1 MATLSSLVVRI
12 TGNTVA
18 LNKSIQQAQTR
29 LTKFR
34 SAAQKAFGAL
44 RRAALGAAV
53 IAGSAI
59 LGFGISS
66 IKTFAETGDAI
77 QKMALRTGFSTEA
90 LSELGF
96 AAEQSGA
103 SLETIEK
110 AAKRMAVTILDAN
123 MGLSTAVDAL
133 DLLGLSVKDLEGLAP
148 EEQFLTLLNAIGGV
162 EDASLRAALAQRIFG
177 RSGTELLPL
186 LANGAEGIARLRQE
200 ARDLGIVFSQDA
212 ANSAAEFTD
221 AMNELNQAVKGIQFE
236 VGGLLAPHLTDLA
249 RWFVDNRET
258 IATFFNVARAV
269 ATPVFKSYI
278 VGIRLVLGALG
289 FLVRFFTDNRDTI
302 TTWFF
307 TIAAVARTVLSPGG
321 LLKTAFNGAIA
332 LVKSLSI
339 DWGAVWDGI
348 VSGTK
353 YAINSVIGFIN
364 ALIRAWNNASEFTL
378 PSR

>member
-103 SLETIEK
+103 SLRDRGK
-110 AAKRMAVTILDAN
+110 AAIKRLCHH
-123 MGLSTAVDAL
+123 
-133 DLLGLSVKDLEGLAP
+133 LLM
-148 EEQFLTLLNAIGGV
+148 QC
-162 EDASLRAALAQRIFG
+162 
-177 RSGTELLPL
+177 
-186 LANGAEGIARLRQE
+186 GAW
-200 ARDLGIVFSQDA
+200 VCS
-212 ANSAAEFTD
+212 
-221 AMNELNQAVKGIQFE
+221 
-236 VGGLLAPHLTDLA
+236 GLLIHWTYWVYP
-249 RWFVDNRET
+249 
-258 IATFFNVARAV
+258 
-269 ATPVFKSYI
+269 
-278 VGIRLVLGALG
+278 
-289 FLVRFFTDNRDTI
+289 
-302 TTWFF
+302 
-307 TIAAVARTVLSPGG
+307 
-321 LLKTAFNGAIA
+321 
-332 LVKSLSI
+332 
-339 DWGAVWDGI
+339 
-348 VSGTK
+348 
-353 YAINSVIGFIN
+353 
-364 ALIRAWNNASEFTL
+364 
-378 PSR
+378 